1 MSSSVSP
8 ESGAPENED
17 YAAVERAARLII
29 ERGLQAI
36 DQKEV
41 NRISDEAVVKLLT
54 AALKL
59 YVRKAGGSEPAFGPF
74 VEREG
79 AAVSAAE
86 AVTVATE
93 ILRSLQMGAMELGL
107 WSRRYPENY
116 HARQAAPAATSAP
129 RQEGRDPS

>member
-1 MSSSVSP
+1 MSSSASRDSGTP
-8 ESGAPENED
+8 ESED
-17 YAAVERAARLII
+17 YVAVERAARLIV

-36 DQKEV
+36 DRQEV
-41 NRISDEAVVKLLT
+41 SRISDEAVVKLLT

-74 VEREG
+74 VASEG

-86 AVTVATE
+86 AMTAATE

-116 HARQAAPAATSAP
+116 HARPADAATKLVVP
-129 RQEGRDPS
+129 PKGT